1 MSNPQ
6 SIRVSNR
13 MQLALDRVRP
23 LMARWAKVCDIHD
36 MTGDDLSAA
45 RIIEDA
51 LMCYEIRLKQ
61 ALDLH
66 DGLGLA
72 AELESS
78 AEAIRRNIP

>member
-23 LMARWAKVCDIHD
+23 LMAQWAKVCDIHD

-66 DGLGLA
+66 DGLA